1 MITTNLIHVC
11 PVDEVNDN
19 AIAITIQCE
28 WLHLY
33 FADAIG
39 EYILRGAS
47 SVVLSDAI
55 FDKEAIEQLN
65 FDKIHKLARSATLLG
80 NKAVNR

>member
-1 MITTNLIHVC
+1 MPSGHKNAFYL
-11 PVDEVNDN
+11 VDQVKT
-19 AIAITIQCE
+19 IGITIQCE
-28 WLHLY
+28 RVQLF

-65 FDKIHKLARSATLLG
+65 FDKIHKLAHSATLLG

>member
-1 MITTNLIHVC
+1 MFNISFYLVEQVKVIGV
-11 PVDEVNDN
+11 
-19 AIAITIQCE
+19 TIQCE
-28 WLHLY
+28 RVYHF

-65 FDKIHKLARSATLLG
+65 FDKIHKLAHSATLLA
-80 NKAVNR
+80 NKALNR